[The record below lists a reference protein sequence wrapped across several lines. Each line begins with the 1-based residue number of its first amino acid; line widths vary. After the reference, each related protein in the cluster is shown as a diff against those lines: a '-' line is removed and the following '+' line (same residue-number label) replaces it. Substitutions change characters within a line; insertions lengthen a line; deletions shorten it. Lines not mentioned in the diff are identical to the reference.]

1 MLFGVRGT
9 GGWGECLLGT
19 GQTHLVGALVC
30 RSRCS
35 RCSTLEV
42 QEHIHHQGGN
52 HTVMSKKSDDRW
64 PVNNKKPQATVDAQG
79 KPLGERVRVQPLI
92 ALRKQPMP

>member
-1 MLFGVRGT
+1 M
-9 GGWGECLLGT
+9 
-19 GQTHLVGALVC
+19 
-30 RSRCS
+30 
-35 RCSTLEV
+35 
-42 QEHIHHQGGN
+42 QEYIHHQGGN